1 MSIRPDDPRLAGLPQ
16 EEIDAILRP
25 YYQAEVDA
33 AYASKTA
40 AYGTGGTTVTP
51 VTTTPD
57 GRGQFT
63 AEQAAAINDA
73 ADRAGGFFTGAT
85 QDYIDQLRAGALG
98 GGTDTLNALN
108 TLIAQGQAK
117 PVTAVAPVDTAPVV
131 LAAATND
138 NETAT
143 TILRKTLEFYGLD
156 EPDLVDEI
164 RTALASRLITGS
176 STIDEIGIQL
186 RESPAFKRRFAA
198 NEARRAVGKPVYS
211 VTQTLL
217 LESQYRKNLR
227 DSGMPPGFYDDPTS
241 LQNFLINDISPDEIL
256 SRVTQG
262 YQAVRNADPTVINE
276 LKTLYNLDDGSI
288 AAFFVDP
295 AKAQDNILRAARAAE
310 IGAQARKQ
318 AGIGLTAQTAEELVR
333 QGVTES
339 EAQAG
344 FTTYKQ
350 QESLYRPLM
359 GEEELT
365 QEEAIAGTLGT
376 SAQAAQRVGTR
387 KRRRK
392 GTFEAGGKVSLQTI
406 E

>member
-1 MSIRPDDPRLAGLPQ
+1 MSMTPEDLQALSEARGRPRTAPARDFTA
-16 EEIDAILRP
+16 EIA
-25 YYQAEVDA
+25 A
-33 AYASKTA
+33 AYAPKEA
-40 AYGTGGTTVTP
+40 AYGLSTPQAVNPNLVTEASGLYGDTATSQYIRDLQAGVNVGAGTV
-51 VTTTPD
+51 
-57 GRGQFT
+57 
-63 AEQAAAINDA
+63 EQRNA
-73 ADRAGGFFTGAT
+73 
-85 QDYIDQLRAGALG
+85 
-98 GGTDTLNALN
+98 ALN
-108 TLIAQGQAK
+108 ILIEQGKRAQ
-117 PVTAVAPVDTAPVV
+117 T
-131 LAAATND
+131 AAATAAANVPRITSSATSVVPSD
-138 NETAT
+138 SNETAT
-143 TILRKTLEFYGLD
+143 TILTNTLKFYGLN
-156 EPDLVDEI
+156 EPELINEI
-164 RTALASRLITGS
+164 RAALANRTITGAS
-176 STIDEIGIQL
+176 SVDEIGIQL
-186 RESPAFKRRFAA
+186 RESPAFQRRFAA
-198 NEARRAVGKPVYS
+198 NEARRAAGKPVYS

-227 DSGMPPGFYDDPTS
+227 DSGMPAGFYDDPTS

-339 EAQAG
+339 EAQTG
-344 FTTYKQ
+344 FTTFKQ

-359 GEEELT
+359 GEEEIT

-376 SAQAAQRVGTR
+376 SAEAAQRVGTR

-392 GTFEAGGKVSLQTI
+392 GTFEAGGRVSLQTI

>member
-1 MSIRPDDPRLAGLPQ
+1 MSMTPEDLQALSEARGRPRTAPARDFTA
-16 EEIDAILRP
+16 EIA
-25 YYQAEVDA
+25 A
-33 AYASKTA
+33 AYAPKEA
-40 AYGTGGTTVTP
+40 AYGLSTPQAVNPNLVTEASGLYGDTATSQYIRDLQAGVNVGAGTVEQRNAALNILIEQ
-51 VTTTPD
+51 
-57 GRGQFT
+57 GKR
-63 AEQAAAINDA
+63 AQAAAANVPRI
-73 ADRAGGFFTGAT
+73 TSSAT
-85 QDYIDQLRAGALG
+85 S
-98 GGTDTLNALN
+98 
-108 TLIAQGQAK
+108 
-117 PVTAVAPVDTAPVV
+117 VV
-131 LAAATND
+131 PSD
-138 NETAT
+138 SNETAT
-143 TILRKTLEFYGLD
+143 TILTNTLKFYGLN
-156 EPDLVDEI
+156 EPELVNEI
-164 RTALASRLITGS
+164 RAALANRTITGAS
-176 STIDEIGIQL
+176 SVDEIGIQL
-186 RESPAFKRRFAA
+186 RESPAFQRRFAA
-198 NEARRAVGKPVYS
+198 NEARRAAGKPVYS

-227 DSGMPPGFYDDPTS
+227 DSGMPAGFYDDPTS

-333 QGVTES
+333 QGVTEAK
-339 EAQAG
+339 AQTG

-359 GEEELT
+359 GEEALT

-376 SAQAAQRVGTR
+376 SAEAAQRVGTR

-392 GTFEAGGKVSLQTI
+392 GTFEAGGRVSLQTI

>member
-1 MSIRPDDPRLAGLPQ
+1 MSIRPDDPRLAGLSP
-16 EEIDAILRP
+16 EDLATIDFNSNGQPDYVPRQP
-25 YYQAEVDA
+25 VP
-33 AYASKTA
+33 
-40 AYGTGGTTVTP
+40 GTTGTSGV
-51 VTTTPD
+51 
-57 GRGQFT
+57 GQFT
-63 AEQAAAINDA
+63 AEQAAAIRNAADQAAGLSGDA
-73 ADRAGGFFTGAT
+73 ATAQYIRDLAAGKLGGAT
-85 QDYIDQLRAGALG
+85 DTQAALNRLIAEGQARSAVNNG
-98 GGTDTLNALN
+98 GGGGGGNGGGGGGN
-108 TLIAQGQAK
+108 K
-117 PVTAVAPVDTAPVV
+117 NVV
-131 LAAATND
+131 PADD

-143 TILRKTLEFYGLD
+143 TILRNTLKFYGLD

-176 STIDEIGIQL
+176 STVDEIGIQL

-198 NEARRAVGKPVYS
+198 NEVRRAANKPVYS

-227 DSGMPPGFYDDPTS
+227 DSGMPAGFYDDPTS

-310 IGAQARKQ
+310 VGAQARKQ
-318 AGIGLTAQTAEELVR
+318 AGIGLTRETAEELVR

-376 SAQAAQRVGTR
+376 SAQAAQRIGTR

>member
-1 MSIRPDDPRLAGLPQ
+1 MSMTPEDLQALSEARGRPL
-16 EEIDAILRP
+16 
-25 YYQAEVDA
+25 
-33 AYASKTA
+33 
-40 AYGTGGTTVTP
+40 TVTP
-51 VTTTPD
+51 AAVNPNLVTEASGLYGD
-57 GRGQFT
+57 T
-63 AEQAAAINDA
+63 ATSQYIRDLQAGVNVGAGTIEQRNAALNILIEQGKQAQTARDAAAA
-73 ADRAGGFFTGAT
+73 
-85 QDYIDQLRAGALG
+85 
-98 GGTDTLNALN
+98 
-108 TLIAQGQAK
+108 
-117 PVTAVAPVDTAPVV
+117 
-131 LAAATND
+131 AAATNVSRTTSRATSVVPSD
-138 NETAT
+138 SNETAT
-143 TILRKTLEFYGLD
+143 TILTNTLKFYGLD
-156 EPDLVDEI
+156 EPELVNEI
-164 RTALASRLITGS
+164 RAALANRTITGAS
-176 STIDEIGIQL
+176 SVDEIGIQL

-198 NEARRAVGKPVYS
+198 NEARRAAGKPVYS

-227 DSGMPPGFYDDPTS
+227 DSGMPAGFYDDPTS

-256 SRVTQG
+256 ARVTQG

-295 AKAQDNILRAARAAE
+295 TKAQDNILRAARAAE
-310 IGAQARKQ
+310 VAAQARKQ

-333 QGVTES
+333 QGVSEA

-365 QEEAIAGTLGT
+365 QQEAISGTLGT
-376 SAQAAQRVGTR
+376 SAQAAQRIATR
-387 KRRRK
+387 RRRRK
-392 GTFEAGGKVSLQTI
+392 GAFEAGGKVSLQTI

>member
-1 MSIRPDDPRLAGLPQ
+1 MSMTPEDLQALSEARGRPRTAPARDFAA
-16 EEIDAILRP
+16 EIA
-25 YYQAEVDA
+25 A
-33 AYASKTA
+33 AYAPKEA
-40 AYGTGGTTVTP
+40 AYGLSTPQAVNPNLVTEASGLYGDTATSQYIRDLQAGVNVGAGTIEQRNAALNILIEQ
-51 VTTTPD
+51 
-57 GRGQFT
+57 GKR
-63 AEQAAAINDA
+63 AQAAAANVPRI
-73 ADRAGGFFTGAT
+73 TSSAT
-85 QDYIDQLRAGALG
+85 S
-98 GGTDTLNALN
+98 
-108 TLIAQGQAK
+108 
-117 PVTAVAPVDTAPVV
+117 VV
-131 LAAATND
+131 PSD
-138 NETAT
+138 SNETAT
-143 TILRKTLEFYGLD
+143 TILTNTLKFYGLN
-156 EPDLVDEI
+156 EPELINEI
-164 RTALASRLITGS
+164 RAALANRTITGAS
-176 STIDEIGIQL
+176 SVDEIGIQL
-186 RESPAFKRRFAA
+186 RESPAFQRRFAA
-198 NEARRAVGKPVYS
+198 NEARRAAGKPVYS

-227 DSGMPPGFYDDPTS
+227 DSGMPAGFYDDPTS

-333 QGVTES
+333 QGISES
-339 EAQAG
+339 EAQTG
-344 FTTYKQ
+344 FTTFKQ

-359 GEEELT
+359 GEEEIT

-376 SAQAAQRVGTR
+376 SAEAAQRVGTR

-392 GTFEAGGKVSLQTI
+392 GTFEAGGRVSLQTI

>member
-1 MSIRPDDPRLAGLPQ
+1 MSMTPEDLQALSEARGRPRTAPARDFTA
-16 EEIDAILRP
+16 EIA
-25 YYQAEVDA
+25 A
-33 AYASKTA
+33 AYAPKEA
-40 AYGTGGTTVTP
+40 AYGLSTPQAVNPNLVTEASGLYGDTATSQYIRDLQAGVNVGAGTIEQRNAALNILIEQ
-51 VTTTPD
+51 
-57 GRGQFT
+57 GKR
-63 AEQAAAINDA
+63 AQAAAANVP
-73 ADRAGGFFTGAT
+73 RTTSSAT
-85 QDYIDQLRAGALG
+85 S
-98 GGTDTLNALN
+98 
-108 TLIAQGQAK
+108 
-117 PVTAVAPVDTAPVV
+117 VV
-131 LAAATND
+131 PSD
-138 NETAT
+138 SNETAT
-143 TILRKTLEFYGLD
+143 TILTNTLKFYGLN
-156 EPDLVDEI
+156 EPELVNEI
-164 RTALASRLITGS
+164 RAALANRTITGAS
-176 STIDEIGIQL
+176 SVDEIGIQL
-186 RESPAFKRRFAA
+186 RESPAFQRRFAA
-198 NEARRAVGKPVYS
+198 NEARRAAGKPVYS

-227 DSGMPPGFYDDPTS
+227 DSGMPAGFYDDPTS

-262 YQAVRNADPTVINE
+262 YQAVRSADPTVINE

-333 QGVTES
+333 QGISES
-339 EAQAG
+339 EAQTG
-344 FTTYKQ
+344 FTTFKQ

-359 GEEELT
+359 GEEEIT

-392 GTFEAGGKVSLQTI
+392 GTFEAGGRVSLQTI

>member
-1 MSIRPDDPRLAGLPQ
+1 MSMTPEDLQALSEARGRPRTAPARDFTA
-16 EEIDAILRP
+16 EIA
-25 YYQAEVDA
+25 A
-33 AYASKTA
+33 AYAPKEA
-40 AYGTGGTTVTP
+40 AYGLSTPQAVNPNLVTEASGLYGDTATSQYIRDLQAGVNVGAGTVEQRNAALNILIEQ
-51 VTTTPD
+51 
-57 GRGQFT
+57 GKR
-63 AEQAAAINDA
+63 AQAAAANVPRI
-73 ADRAGGFFTGAT
+73 TSSAT
-85 QDYIDQLRAGALG
+85 S
-98 GGTDTLNALN
+98 
-108 TLIAQGQAK
+108 
-117 PVTAVAPVDTAPVV
+117 VV
-131 LAAATND
+131 PSD
-138 NETAT
+138 SNETAT
-143 TILRKTLEFYGLD
+143 TILTNTLKFYGLN
-156 EPDLVDEI
+156 EPELINEI
-164 RTALASRLITGS
+164 RAALANRTITGAS
-176 STIDEIGIQL
+176 SVDEIGIQL
-186 RESPAFKRRFAA
+186 RESPAFQRRFAA
-198 NEARRAVGKPVYS
+198 NEARRAAGKPVYS

-227 DSGMPPGFYDDPTS
+227 DSGMPAGFYDDPTS

-333 QGVTES
+333 QGVTEAK
-339 EAQAG
+339 AQTG

-359 GEEELT
+359 GEEEIT

-376 SAQAAQRVGTR
+376 SAQAAQRVGTL

-392 GTFEAGGKVSLQTI
+392 GTFEAGGRVSLQTI

>member
-1 MSIRPDDPRLAGLPQ
+1 MSMTPEDMLALSEARGRQDTATNLPDFGTRETIVSPNLVTEASGLYGDTATSQYIRDLQAGVNVGAGTVEQRNAALN
-16 EEIDAILRP
+16 ILIEQGK
-25 YYQAEVDA
+25 QAQA
-33 AYASKTA
+33 ARTA
-40 AYGTGGTTVTP
+40 AAANVS
-51 VTTTPD
+51 TTTS
-57 GRGQFT
+57 
-63 AEQAAAINDA
+63 
-73 ADRAGGFFTGAT
+73 RAVSFIPPG
-85 QDYIDQLRAGALG
+85 
-98 GGTDTLNALN
+98 
-108 TLIAQGQAK
+108 
-117 PVTAVAPVDTAPVV
+117 
-131 LAAATND
+131 D

-143 TILRKTLEFYGLD
+143 TILRKTLAFYGLD
-156 EPDLVDEI
+156 DPDLVNEI
-164 RTALASRLITGS
+164 RTALSNRLITGT
-176 STIDEIGIQL
+176 STVDEIGIQL
-186 RESPAFKRRFAA
+186 RESPAFQRRFAA
-198 NEARRAVGKPVYS
+198 NEARRAAGKPVYS

-227 DSGMPPGFYDDPTS
+227 DSGMPAGFYDDPTS

-256 SRVTQG
+256 ARVTQG

-295 AKAQDNILRAARAAE
+295 TKAQDNILRAARAAE

-333 QGVTES
+333 QGVTEA
-339 EAQAG
+339 EAQTG

-359 GEEELT
+359 GEEALT
-365 QEEAIAGTLGT
+365 QEEAIAGTLNT

-392 GTFEAGGKVSLQTI
+392 GEFEAGGKVSLQTI

>member
-1 MSIRPDDPRLAGLPQ
+1 MSMTPEDLQALSEARGRPL
-16 EEIDAILRP
+16 
-25 YYQAEVDA
+25 
-33 AYASKTA
+33 
-40 AYGTGGTTVTP
+40 
-51 VTTTPD
+51 
-57 GRGQFT
+57 
-63 AEQAAAINDA
+63 
-73 ADRAGGFFTGAT
+73 
-85 QDYIDQLRAGALG
+85 
-98 GGTDTLNALN
+98 
-108 TLIAQGQAK
+108 
-117 PVTAVAPVDTAPVV
+117 TAPVTPAAV
-131 LAAATND
+131 NPNLVTEASGLYGDTATSQYIRDLQAGVNVGAGTIEQRNAALNILIEQGKQAQATRDAAAAAAANVSRTTNRPTPVVPSD
-138 NETAT
+138 SNETAT
-143 TILRKTLEFYGLD
+143 TILTNTLKFYGLD
-156 EPDLVDEI
+156 EPELVNEI
-164 RTALASRLITGS
+164 RAALANRTITGAS
-176 STIDEIGIQL
+176 SVDEIGIQL

-198 NEARRAVGKPVYS
+198 NEARRAAGKPVYS

-256 SRVTQG
+256 ARVTQG

-295 AKAQDNILRAARAAE
+295 TKAQDNILRAARAAE
-310 IGAQARKQ
+310 VAAQARKQ

-365 QEEAIAGTLGT
+365 QQQAIAGTLGT
-376 SAQAAQRVGTR
+376 SAEAAQRIATR

-406 E
+406 K

>member
-1 MSIRPDDPRLAGLPQ
+1 MSMTPEDLQALSEARGRPRTAPARDFTA
-16 EEIDAILRP
+16 EIA
-25 YYQAEVDA
+25 A
-33 AYASKTA
+33 AYAPKEA
-40 AYGTGGTTVTP
+40 AYGLSTPQAVNPNLVTEASGLYGDTATSQYIRDLQAGVNVGAGTIEQRNAALNILIEQ
-51 VTTTPD
+51 
-57 GRGQFT
+57 GKR
-63 AEQAAAINDA
+63 AQAAAANVPRI
-73 ADRAGGFFTGAT
+73 TSSAT
-85 QDYIDQLRAGALG
+85 S
-98 GGTDTLNALN
+98 
-108 TLIAQGQAK
+108 
-117 PVTAVAPVDTAPVV
+117 VV
-131 LAAATND
+131 PSD
-138 NETAT
+138 SNETAT
-143 TILRKTLEFYGLD
+143 TILTNTLKFYGLN
-156 EPDLVDEI
+156 EPELINEI
-164 RTALASRLITGS
+164 RAALANRTITGAS
-176 STIDEIGIQL
+176 SVDEIGIQL
-186 RESPAFKRRFAA
+186 RESPAFQRRFAA
-198 NEARRAVGKPVYS
+198 NEARRAAGKPVYS

-227 DSGMPPGFYDDPTS
+227 DSGMPAGFYDDPTS

-333 QGVTES
+333 QGISES
-339 EAQAG
+339 EAQTG

-359 GEEELT
+359 GEEEIT

-376 SAQAAQRVGTR
+376 SAEAAQRVGTR

-392 GTFEAGGKVSLQTI
+392 GTFEAGGRVSLQTI

>member
-1 MSIRPDDPRLAGLPQ
+1 MSMRPDDPRLAGLP
-16 EEIDAILRP
+16 EEDIATMLPNLSRGETVVNPNLVYEASGLYGDTATSQYIRDLQAGVNVGAGTIEQRNAALNILIEQGK
-25 YYQAEVDA
+25 QA
-33 AYASKTA
+33 
-40 AYGTGGTTVTP
+40 
-51 VTTTPD
+51 
-57 GRGQFT
+57 
-63 AEQAAAINDA
+63 QAA
-73 ADRAGGFFTGAT
+73 R
-85 QDYIDQLRAGALG
+85 
-98 GGTDTLNALN
+98 
-108 TLIAQGQAK
+108 
-117 PVTAVAPVDTAPVV
+117 TA
-131 LAAATND
+131 AAATNVSRTTSSATSVVPSD
-138 NETAT
+138 SNETAT
-143 TILRKTLEFYGLD
+143 TILKKTLEFYGLD
-156 EPDLVDEI
+156 EPELVNEI
-164 RTALASRLITGS
+164 RAALANRTITGS
-176 STIDEIGIQL
+176 STVDEIGIQL

-198 NEARRAVGKPVYS
+198 NEARRAAGKPVYS

-256 SRVTQG
+256 ARVTQG

-295 AKAQDNILRAARAAE
+295 TKAQDNILRAARAAE
-310 IGAQARKQ
+310 VAAQARKQ

-365 QEEAIAGTLGT
+365 QQQAIAGTLGT
-376 SAQAAQRVGTR
+376 SAEAAQRVATR

>member
-1 MSIRPDDPRLAGLPQ
+1 MSMTPEDLQALSEARGRPRTAPARDFTA
-16 EEIDAILRP
+16 EIA
-25 YYQAEVDA
+25 A
-33 AYASKTA
+33 AYAPKEA
-40 AYGTGGTTVTP
+40 AYGLSTPQAVNPNLVTEASGLYGDTATSQYIRDLQAGVNVGAGTIEQRNAALNILIEQ
-51 VTTTPD
+51 
-57 GRGQFT
+57 GKR
-63 AEQAAAINDA
+63 AQAAAANVPRI
-73 ADRAGGFFTGAT
+73 TSSAT
-85 QDYIDQLRAGALG
+85 S
-98 GGTDTLNALN
+98 
-108 TLIAQGQAK
+108 
-117 PVTAVAPVDTAPVV
+117 VV
-131 LAAATND
+131 PSD
-138 NETAT
+138 SNETAT
-143 TILRKTLEFYGLD
+143 TILTNTLKFYGLN
-156 EPDLVDEI
+156 EPELINEI
-164 RTALASRLITGS
+164 RAALANRTITGAS
-176 STIDEIGIQL
+176 SVDEIGIQL
-186 RESPAFKRRFAA
+186 RESPAFQRRFAA
-198 NEARRAVGKPVYS
+198 NEARRAAGKPVYS

-227 DSGMPPGFYDDPTS
+227 DSGMPAGFYDDPTS

-339 EAQAG
+339 EAQTG

-359 GEEELT
+359 GEEEIT

-376 SAQAAQRVGTR
+376 SAEAAQRVGTR

-392 GTFEAGGKVSLQTI
+392 GTFEAGGRVSLQTI

>member
-1 MSIRPDDPRLAGLPQ
+1 MSM
-16 EEIDAILRP
+16 
-25 YYQAEVDA
+25 
-33 AYASKTA
+33 
-40 AYGTGGTTVTP
+40 TP
-51 VTTTPD
+51 ED
-57 GRGQFT
+57 
-63 AEQAAAINDA
+63 
-73 ADRAGGFFTGAT
+73 
-85 QDYIDQLRAGALG
+85 LRALSEARGRPL
-98 GGTDTLNALN
+98 
-108 TLIAQGQAK
+108 
-117 PVTAVAPVDTAPVV
+117 TAPVTPAAV
-131 LAAATND
+131 NPNLVTEASGLYGDTATSQYIRDLQAGVNVGAGTIEQRNAALNILIEQGKQAQATRNAAAAAAANVSRTTNRPTPVVPSD
-138 NETAT
+138 SNETAT
-143 TILRKTLEFYGLD
+143 TILTNTLKFYGLD
-156 EPDLVDEI
+156 EPELVNEI
-164 RTALASRLITGS
+164 RAALANRTITGS
-176 STIDEIGIQL
+176 STVDEIGIQL

-198 NEARRAVGKPVYS
+198 NEARRAAGKPVYS

-256 SRVTQG
+256 ARVTQG

-295 AKAQDNILRAARAAE
+295 TKAQDNILRAARAAE
-310 IGAQARKQ
+310 VAAQARKQ

-365 QEEAIAGTLGT
+365 QQQAIAGTLGT
-376 SAQAAQRVGTR
+376 SAEAAQRVATR

>member
-1 MSIRPDDPRLAGLPQ
+1 MSMTPEDLQALSEARGRPRDYA
-16 EEIDAILRP
+16 
-25 YYQAEVDA
+25 AEVAA

-40 AYGTGGTTVTP
+40 AYGTGSTTDTTGTI
-51 VTTTPD
+51 
-57 GRGQFT
+57 GGGQFT
-63 AEQAAAINDA
+63 AEQAAAIRDA
-73 ADRAGGFFTGAT
+73 ADQAAGLSGDAATAQYIRDLAAGKLGGAT
-85 QDYIDQLRAGALG
+85 DTQAALNRLIAEGQARSAVNNG
-98 GGTDTLNALN
+98 GGGGGGNGGGGGGN
-108 TLIAQGQAK
+108 K
-117 PVTAVAPVDTAPVV
+117 NVV
-131 LAAATND
+131 PADD

-143 TILRKTLEFYGLD
+143 TILRNTLKFYGLD

-176 STIDEIGIQL
+176 STVDEIGIQL

-198 NEARRAVGKPVYS
+198 NEARRAANKPVYS

-310 IGAQARKQ
+310 VGAQARKQ
-318 AGIGLTAQTAEELVR
+318 AGIGLTRETAEELVR
-333 QGVTES
+333 QGVTEA

-376 SAQAAQRVGTR
+376 SAQAAQRIGTR

>member
-1 MSIRPDDPRLAGLPQ
+1 MSMRPDDPRLAGLSP
-16 EEIDAILRP
+16 EDLATINI
-25 YYQAEVDA
+25 
-33 AYASKTA
+33 
-40 AYGTGGTTVTP
+40 
-51 VTTTPD
+51 TTTPAAVNPNLVYEASGLYGD
-57 GRGQFT
+57 T
-63 AEQAAAINDA
+63 ATSQYIRDLQAGVNVGAGTIEQRNAALNILIEQGKQAQATRDAAA
-73 ADRAGGFFTGAT
+73 
-85 QDYIDQLRAGALG
+85 
-98 GGTDTLNALN
+98 
-108 TLIAQGQAK
+108 
-117 PVTAVAPVDTAPVV
+117 
-131 LAAATND
+131 AAAANVSRTTSSATSVVPSD
-138 NETAT
+138 SNETAT
-143 TILRKTLEFYGLD
+143 TILTNTLKFYGLD
-156 EPDLVDEI
+156 EPELVNEI
-164 RTALASRLITGS
+164 RAALANRTITGAS
-176 STIDEIGIQL
+176 SVDEIGIQL

-198 NEARRAVGKPVYS
+198 NEARRAAGKPVYS

-256 SRVTQG
+256 ARVTQG

-295 AKAQDNILRAARAAE
+295 TKAQDNILRAARAAE
-310 IGAQARKQ
+310 VAAQARKQ

-365 QEEAIAGTLGT
+365 QQQAIAGTLGT
-376 SAQAAQRVGTR
+376 SAEAAQRVATR

>member
-1 MSIRPDDPRLAGLPQ
+1 MSMTPEDLQALSEARGRPRTAPARDFTA
-16 EEIDAILRP
+16 EIA
-25 YYQAEVDA
+25 A
-33 AYASKTA
+33 AYAPKEA
-40 AYGTGGTTVTP
+40 AYGLSTPQAVNPNLVTEASGLYGDTATSQYIRDLQAGVNVGAGTVEQRNAALNILIEQ
-51 VTTTPD
+51 
-57 GRGQFT
+57 GKR
-63 AEQAAAINDA
+63 AQAAAANVPRI
-73 ADRAGGFFTGAT
+73 TSSAT
-85 QDYIDQLRAGALG
+85 S
-98 GGTDTLNALN
+98 
-108 TLIAQGQAK
+108 
-117 PVTAVAPVDTAPVV
+117 VV
-131 LAAATND
+131 PSD
-138 NETAT
+138 SNETAT
-143 TILRKTLEFYGLD
+143 TILTNTLKFYGLN
-156 EPDLVDEI
+156 EPELINEI
-164 RTALASRLITGS
+164 RAALANRTITGAS
-176 STIDEIGIQL
+176 SVDEIGIQL
-186 RESPAFKRRFAA
+186 RESPAFQRRFAA
-198 NEARRAVGKPVYS
+198 NEARRAAGKPVYS

-227 DSGMPPGFYDDPTS
+227 DSGMPAGFYDDPTS

-339 EAQAG
+339 EAQTG
-344 FTTYKQ
+344 FTTFKQ

-359 GEEELT
+359 GEEEIT

-376 SAQAAQRVGTR
+376 SAEAAQRVGTR

-392 GTFEAGGKVSLQTI
+392 GTFEAGGRVSLQTI

>member
-1 MSIRPDDPRLAGLPQ
+1 MSMTPEDLQALSEARGRP
-16 EEIDAILRP
+16 I
-25 YYQAEVDA
+25 
-33 AYASKTA
+33 
-40 AYGTGGTTVTP
+40 
-51 VTTTPD
+51 
-57 GRGQFT
+57 
-63 AEQAAAINDA
+63 
-73 ADRAGGFFTGAT
+73 
-85 QDYIDQLRAGALG
+85 
-98 GGTDTLNALN
+98 
-108 TLIAQGQAK
+108 
-117 PVTAVAPVDTAPVV
+117 TAPVTPTAV
-131 LAAATND
+131 NPNLVTEASGLYGDTATSQYIRDLQAGVNVGAGTIEQRNAALNILIEQGKQAQAARDAAAAAAANVSKTTNRPTPVVPSD
-138 NETAT
+138 SNETAT
-143 TILRKTLEFYGLD
+143 TILTNTLKFYGLD
-156 EPDLVDEI
+156 EPELVNEI
-164 RTALASRLITGS
+164 RTALANRTITGS
-176 STIDEIGIQL
+176 STVDEIGIQL

-198 NEARRAVGKPVYS
+198 NEARRAAGKPVYS

-256 SRVTQG
+256 ARVTQG

-295 AKAQDNILRAARAAE
+295 TKAQDNILRAARAAE
-310 IGAQARKQ
+310 VAAQARKQ

-333 QGVTES
+333 QGISET

-365 QEEAIAGTLGT
+365 QQEAIAGTLGT
-376 SAQAAQRVGTR
+376 SAEAAQRIATR

>member
-1 MSIRPDDPRLAGLPQ
+1 MSMRPDDPRLAGLSP
-16 EEIDAILRP
+16 EDLATINI
-25 YYQAEVDA
+25 
-33 AYASKTA
+33 
-40 AYGTGGTTVTP
+40 
-51 VTTTPD
+51 TTTPAAVD
-57 GRGQFT
+57 PNLVTEASGLYGDT
-63 AEQAAAINDA
+63 ATSQYIRDLQAGVNVGAGTIEQRNAALNILIEQGKQAQAA
-73 ADRAGGFFTGAT
+73 R
-85 QDYIDQLRAGALG
+85 
-98 GGTDTLNALN
+98 
-108 TLIAQGQAK
+108 
-117 PVTAVAPVDTAPVV
+117 TA
-131 LAAATND
+131 AAATNVSRTTSSATSVVPSD
-138 NETAT
+138 SNETAT
-143 TILRKTLEFYGLD
+143 TILTNTLKFYGLD
-156 EPDLVDEI
+156 EPELVNEI
-164 RTALASRLITGS
+164 RAALANRTITGAS
-176 STIDEIGIQL
+176 SVDEIGIQL

-198 NEARRAVGKPVYS
+198 NEARRAAGKPVYS

-256 SRVTQG
+256 ARVTQG

-295 AKAQDNILRAARAAE
+295 TKAQDNILRAARAAE
-310 IGAQARKQ
+310 VAAQARKQ

-365 QEEAIAGTLGT
+365 QQEAIAGTLGT
-376 SAQAAQRVGTR
+376 SAEAAQRIATR

>member
-1 MSIRPDDPRLAGLPQ
+1 MSMRPDDPRLAGLP
-16 EEIDAILRP
+16 EEDIATILPNFSRGETVVNP
-25 YYQAEVDA
+25 NLVTEASGLYGDTATSQYIRDLQAGVNVGAGTIEQRNA
-33 AYASKTA
+33 ALNILIEQGKQA
-40 AYGTGGTTVTP
+40 
-51 VTTTPD
+51 
-57 GRGQFT
+57 
-63 AEQAAAINDA
+63 QAA
-73 ADRAGGFFTGAT
+73 R
-85 QDYIDQLRAGALG
+85 
-98 GGTDTLNALN
+98 
-108 TLIAQGQAK
+108 
-117 PVTAVAPVDTAPVV
+117 TA
-131 LAAATND
+131 AAATNVSRTTSSATSVVPSD
-138 NETAT
+138 SNETAT
-143 TILRKTLEFYGLD
+143 TILTNTLKFYGLD
-156 EPDLVDEI
+156 EPELVNEI
-164 RTALASRLITGS
+164 RAALANRTITGAS
-176 STIDEIGIQL
+176 SVDEIGIQL

-198 NEARRAVGKPVYS
+198 NEARRAAGKPVYS

-256 SRVTQG
+256 ARVTQG

-295 AKAQDNILRAARAAE
+295 TKAQDNILRAARAAE
-310 IGAQARKQ
+310 VAAQARKQ

-365 QEEAIAGTLGT
+365 QQEAIAGTLGT
-376 SAQAAQRVGTR
+376 SAEAAQRVATR

>member
-1 MSIRPDDPRLAGLPQ
+1 MSMTPEDLQALSEARGRPRTAPARDFTA
-16 EEIDAILRP
+16 EIA
-25 YYQAEVDA
+25 A
-33 AYASKTA
+33 AYAPKEA
-40 AYGTGGTTVTP
+40 AYGLSTPQAVNPNLVTEASGLYGDTATSQYIRDLQAGVNVGAGTI
-51 VTTTPD
+51 
-57 GRGQFT
+57 
-63 AEQAAAINDA
+63 EQRNAALNILIEQGKRAQTAAANVP
-73 ADRAGGFFTGAT
+73 RTTSSAT
-85 QDYIDQLRAGALG
+85 S
-98 GGTDTLNALN
+98 
-108 TLIAQGQAK
+108 
-117 PVTAVAPVDTAPVV
+117 VV
-131 LAAATND
+131 PSD
-138 NETAT
+138 SNETAT
-143 TILRKTLEFYGLD
+143 TILTNTLKFYGLN
-156 EPDLVDEI
+156 EPELVNEI
-164 RTALASRLITGS
+164 RAALANRTITGAS
-176 STIDEIGIQL
+176 SVDEIGIQL
-186 RESPAFKRRFAA
+186 RESPAFQRRFAA
-198 NEARRAVGKPVYS
+198 NEARRAAGKPVYS

-227 DSGMPPGFYDDPTS
+227 DSGMPAGFYDDPTS

-333 QGVTES
+333 QGISES
-339 EAQAG
+339 EAQTG

-359 GEEELT
+359 GEEEIT

>member
-1 MSIRPDDPRLAGLPQ
+1 MSMTPENLQALSEARGRPRTAPARDFTA
-16 EEIDAILRP
+16 EIA
-25 YYQAEVDA
+25 A
-33 AYASKTA
+33 AYAPKEA
-40 AYGTGGTTVTP
+40 AYGLSTPQAVNPNLVTEASGLYGDTATSQYIRDLQAGVNVGAGTVEQRNAALNILIEQ
-51 VTTTPD
+51 
-57 GRGQFT
+57 GKR
-63 AEQAAAINDA
+63 AQAAAANVPRI
-73 ADRAGGFFTGAT
+73 TSSAT
-85 QDYIDQLRAGALG
+85 S
-98 GGTDTLNALN
+98 
-108 TLIAQGQAK
+108 
-117 PVTAVAPVDTAPVV
+117 VV
-131 LAAATND
+131 PSD
-138 NETAT
+138 SNETAT
-143 TILRKTLEFYGLD
+143 TILTNTLKFYGLN
-156 EPDLVDEI
+156 EPELINEI
-164 RTALASRLITGS
+164 RAALANRTITGAS
-176 STIDEIGIQL
+176 SVDEIGIQL
-186 RESPAFKRRFAA
+186 RESPAFQRRFAA
-198 NEARRAVGKPVYS
+198 NEARRAAGKPVYS

-227 DSGMPPGFYDDPTS
+227 DSGMPAGFYDDPTS

-339 EAQAG
+339 KAQAG
-344 FTTYKQ
+344 FTTFKQ

-359 GEEELT
+359 GEEEIT

-376 SAQAAQRVGTR
+376 SAEAAQRVGTR

-392 GTFEAGGKVSLQTI
+392 GTFEAGGRVSLQTI

>member
-1 MSIRPDDPRLAGLPQ
+1 MSMRPDDPRLAGLP
-16 EEIDAILRP
+16 EEDIATILPNFSRGETVVNP
-25 YYQAEVDA
+25 NLVTEASGLYGDTATSQYIRDLQAGVNVGAGTIEQRNA
-33 AYASKTA
+33 ALNILIEQGKQA
-40 AYGTGGTTVTP
+40 
-51 VTTTPD
+51 
-57 GRGQFT
+57 
-63 AEQAAAINDA
+63 QAA
-73 ADRAGGFFTGAT
+73 R
-85 QDYIDQLRAGALG
+85 
-98 GGTDTLNALN
+98 
-108 TLIAQGQAK
+108 
-117 PVTAVAPVDTAPVV
+117 TA
-131 LAAATND
+131 AAATNVSRTTSSATSVVPSD
-138 NETAT
+138 SNETAT
-143 TILRKTLEFYGLD
+143 TILTNTLKFYGLD
-156 EPDLVDEI
+156 EPELVNEI
-164 RTALASRLITGS
+164 RAALANRTITGAS
-176 STIDEIGIQL
+176 SVDEIGIQL

-198 NEARRAVGKPVYS
+198 NEARRAAGKPVYS

-227 DSGMPPGFYDDPTS
+227 DSGMPAGFYDDPTS

-256 SRVTQG
+256 ARVTQG

-295 AKAQDNILRAARAAE
+295 TKAQDNILRAARAAE
-310 IGAQARKQ
+310 VAAQARKQ

-333 QGVTES
+333 QGVTET

-365 QEEAIAGTLGT
+365 QQQAIAGTLGT
-376 SAQAAQRVGTR
+376 SAEAAQRVATR

>member
-1 MSIRPDDPRLAGLPQ
+1 MSMTPEDLQALSEARGRPRTAPARDFTA
-16 EEIDAILRP
+16 EIA
-25 YYQAEVDA
+25 A
-33 AYASKTA
+33 AYAPKEA
-40 AYGTGGTTVTP
+40 AYGLSTPQAVNPNLVTEASGLYGDTATSQYIRDLQAGVNVGAGTI
-51 VTTTPD
+51 
-57 GRGQFT
+57 
-63 AEQAAAINDA
+63 EQRNAALNILIEQGKRAQTAAANVPRI
-73 ADRAGGFFTGAT
+73 TSSAT
-85 QDYIDQLRAGALG
+85 S
-98 GGTDTLNALN
+98 
-108 TLIAQGQAK
+108 
-117 PVTAVAPVDTAPVV
+117 VV
-131 LAAATND
+131 PSD
-138 NETAT
+138 SNETAT
-143 TILRKTLEFYGLD
+143 TILTNTLKFYGLN
-156 EPDLVDEI
+156 EPELINEI
-164 RTALASRLITGS
+164 RAALANRTITGAS
-176 STIDEIGIQL
+176 SVDEIGIQL
-186 RESPAFKRRFAA
+186 RESPAFQRRFAA
-198 NEARRAVGKPVYS
+198 NEARRAAGKPVYS

-227 DSGMPPGFYDDPTS
+227 DSGMPAGFYDDPTS

-339 EAQAG
+339 EAQTG
-344 FTTYKQ
+344 FTTFKQ

-359 GEEELT
+359 GEEEIT

-376 SAQAAQRVGTR
+376 SAEAAQRVGTR

-392 GTFEAGGKVSLQTI
+392 GTFEAGGRVSLQTI

>member
-1 MSIRPDDPRLAGLPQ
+1 MSMRPDDPRLAGLP
-16 EEIDAILRP
+16 EEDIATILPNFSRGETVVNP
-25 YYQAEVDA
+25 NLVYEASGLYGDTATSQYIRDLQAGVNVGAGTIEQRNAALNILIEQGKQAQATRDA
-33 AYASKTA
+33 AA
-40 AYGTGGTTVTP
+40 AAAANVSRTTNRPTP
-51 VTTTPD
+51 V
-57 GRGQFT
+57 
-63 AEQAAAINDA
+63 
-73 ADRAGGFFTGAT
+73 
-85 QDYIDQLRAGALG
+85 
-98 GGTDTLNALN
+98 
-108 TLIAQGQAK
+108 
-117 PVTAVAPVDTAPVV
+117 APSDS
-131 LAAATND
+131 

-143 TILRKTLEFYGLD
+143 TILKNTLKFYGLD
-156 EPDLVDEI
+156 EPELVNEI
-164 RTALASRLITGS
+164 RAALANRTITGS
-176 STIDEIGIQL
+176 STVDEIGIQL

-198 NEARRAVGKPVYS
+198 NEARRAAGKPVYS

-256 SRVTQG
+256 ARVTQG

-295 AKAQDNILRAARAAE
+295 TKAQDNILRAARAAE
-310 IGAQARKQ
+310 VAAQARKQ

-365 QEEAIAGTLGT
+365 QQQAIAGTLGT
-376 SAQAAQRVGTR
+376 SAEAAQRVATR

>member
-1 MSIRPDDPRLAGLPQ
+1 VPR
-16 EEIDAILRP
+16 IT
-25 YYQAEVDA
+25 
-33 AYASKTA
+33 SS
-40 AYGTGGTTVTP
+40 
-51 VTTTPD
+51 
-57 GRGQFT
+57 
-63 AEQAAAINDA
+63 
-73 ADRAGGFFTGAT
+73 AT
-85 QDYIDQLRAGALG
+85 S
-98 GGTDTLNALN
+98 
-108 TLIAQGQAK
+108 
-117 PVTAVAPVDTAPVV
+117 VV
-131 LAAATND
+131 PSD
-138 NETAT
+138 SNETAT
-143 TILRKTLEFYGLD
+143 TILTNTLKFYGLN
-156 EPDLVDEI
+156 EPELINEI
-164 RTALASRLITGS
+164 RAALANRTITGAS
-176 STIDEIGIQL
+176 SVDEIGIQL
-186 RESPAFKRRFAA
+186 RESPAFQRRFAA
-198 NEARRAVGKPVYS
+198 NEARRAAGKPVYS

-227 DSGMPPGFYDDPTS
+227 DSGMPAGFYDDPTS

-318 AGIGLTAQTAEELVR
+318 AGIGLTRETAEELVR
-333 QGVTES
+333 QGISES
-339 EAQAG
+339 EAQTG
-344 FTTYKQ
+344 FTTFKQ

-359 GEEELT
+359 GEEEIT

-376 SAQAAQRVGTR
+376 SAEAAQRVGTR

-392 GTFEAGGKVSLQTI
+392 GTFEAGGRVSLQTI

>member
-1 MSIRPDDPRLAGLPQ
+1 MSMTPEDLQALSEARGRPRTAPARDFTA
-16 EEIDAILRP
+16 EIA
-25 YYQAEVDA
+25 A
-33 AYASKTA
+33 AYAPKEA
-40 AYGTGGTTVTP
+40 AYGLSTPQAVNPNLVTEASGLYGDTATSQYIRDLQAGVNVGAGTVEQRNAALNILIEQ
-51 VTTTPD
+51 
-57 GRGQFT
+57 GKR
-63 AEQAAAINDA
+63 AQAAAANVPRI
-73 ADRAGGFFTGAT
+73 TSSAT
-85 QDYIDQLRAGALG
+85 S
-98 GGTDTLNALN
+98 
-108 TLIAQGQAK
+108 
-117 PVTAVAPVDTAPVV
+117 VV
-131 LAAATND
+131 PSD
-138 NETAT
+138 SNETAT
-143 TILRKTLEFYGLD
+143 TILTNTLKFYGLN
-156 EPDLVDEI
+156 EPELINEI
-164 RTALASRLITGS
+164 RAALANRTITGAS
-176 STIDEIGIQL
+176 SVDEIGIQL
-186 RESPAFKRRFAA
+186 RESPAFQRRFAA
-198 NEARRAVGKPVYS
+198 NEARRAAGKPVYS

-227 DSGMPPGFYDDPTS
+227 DSGMPAGFYDDPTS

-318 AGIGLTAQTAEELVR
+318 AGIGLTRETAEELVR
-333 QGVTES
+333 QGISES
-339 EAQAG
+339 EAQTG
-344 FTTYKQ
+344 FTTFKQ

-359 GEEELT
+359 GEEEIT

-376 SAQAAQRVGTR
+376 SAEAAQRVGTR

>member
-1 MSIRPDDPRLAGLPQ
+1 MSMTPEDLQALSEARGRPRTAPARDFTA
-16 EEIDAILRP
+16 EIA
-25 YYQAEVDA
+25 A
-33 AYASKTA
+33 AYAPKEA
-40 AYGTGGTTVTP
+40 AYGLSTPQAVNPNLVTEASGLYGDTATSQYIRDLQAGVNVGAGTVEQRNAALNILIEQ
-51 VTTTPD
+51 
-57 GRGQFT
+57 GKR
-63 AEQAAAINDA
+63 AQAAAANVPRI
-73 ADRAGGFFTGAT
+73 TSSAT
-85 QDYIDQLRAGALG
+85 S
-98 GGTDTLNALN
+98 
-108 TLIAQGQAK
+108 
-117 PVTAVAPVDTAPVV
+117 VV
-131 LAAATND
+131 PSD
-138 NETAT
+138 SNETAT
-143 TILRKTLEFYGLD
+143 TILTNTLKFYGLN
-156 EPDLVDEI
+156 EPELINEI
-164 RTALASRLITGS
+164 RAALANRTITGAS
-176 STIDEIGIQL
+176 SVDEIGIQL
-186 RESPAFKRRFAA
+186 RESPAFQRRFAA
-198 NEARRAVGKPVYS
+198 NEARRAAGKPVYS

-227 DSGMPPGFYDDPTS
+227 DSGMPAGFYDDPTS

-333 QGVTES
+333 QGVTEAK
-339 EAQAG
+339 AQTG

-359 GEEELT
+359 GEEEIT

-376 SAQAAQRVGTR
+376 SAEAAQRVGTR

-392 GTFEAGGKVSLQTI
+392 GTFEAGGRVSLQTI

>member
-1 MSIRPDDPRLAGLPQ
+1 MSMTPEDLQALSEARGRPL
-16 EEIDAILRP
+16 
-25 YYQAEVDA
+25 
-33 AYASKTA
+33 TA
-40 AYGTGGTTVTP
+40 APAAVNPNLVTEASGLYGDTATSQYIRDLQAGVNVGAGTVEQRNAALNILIEQ
-51 VTTTPD
+51 
-57 GRGQFT
+57 GKQ
-63 AEQAAAINDA
+63 AQAA
-73 ADRAGGFFTGAT
+73 R
-85 QDYIDQLRAGALG
+85 
-98 GGTDTLNALN
+98 
-108 TLIAQGQAK
+108 
-117 PVTAVAPVDTAPVV
+117 TA
-131 LAAATND
+131 AAATNVSRTTSSATSVVPSD
-138 NETAT
+138 SNETAT

-156 EPDLVDEI
+156 EPELVNEI
-164 RTALASRLITGS
+164 RAALANRTITGS
-176 STIDEIGIQL
+176 STVDEIGIQL

-198 NEARRAVGKPVYS
+198 NEARRAAGKPVYS

-256 SRVTQG
+256 ARVTQG

-295 AKAQDNILRAARAAE
+295 TKAQDNILRAARAAE
-310 IGAQARKQ
+310 VAAQARKQ

-365 QEEAIAGTLGT
+365 QQQAIAGTLGT
-376 SAQAAQRVGTR
+376 SAEAAQRVATR